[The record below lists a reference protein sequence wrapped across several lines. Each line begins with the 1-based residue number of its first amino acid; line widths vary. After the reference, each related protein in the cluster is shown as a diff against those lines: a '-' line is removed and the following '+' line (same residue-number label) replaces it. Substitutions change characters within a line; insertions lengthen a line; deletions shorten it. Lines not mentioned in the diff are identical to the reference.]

1 MCWTPLHLSA
11 HLILPPTLREQG
23 PFYGGGSQGTEQ
35 QGAWKGG
42 TAGTETSRAQ
52 AHGAPRSLH
61 LPTTATGSAV
71 PGGGVGGE
79 CAGAEGARR
88 ARLTFPARPAAPSA
102 PSPPPLLAAPSLR
115 RLAFHLR
122 IFHAGLAWRRAV
134 CGPHKG
140 RRVLHSSRWGPA
152 GEGAAAWRGAR
163 RPAGGD
169 LACSLQQGPPSR
181 VGTQPREFHIR
192 KYPFQKG
199 KQQQKNPA
207 GIYGALLK
215 GPRELQNQHVL

>member
-1 MCWTPLHLSA
+1 MGWSPLHLST
-11 HLILPPTLREQG
+11 HLILSSPTPSPAQHAQDRQG
-23 PFYGGGSQGTEQ
+23 PLYRRGSRGTEQ
-35 QGAWKGG
+35 QGAGTGG
-42 TAGTETSRAQ
+42 PAGQKAQ
-52 AHGAPRSLH
+52 SPSSLH
-61 LPTTATGSAV
+61 LQAATATGGAV
-71 PGGGVGGE
+71 PGGPGE

-88 ARLTFPARPAAPSA
+88 ARLTFPARPAAPTA

-163 RPAGGD
+163 RPAGGAAPRRLGRL
-169 LACSLQQGPPSR
+169 LAERAPFPGRSLENS
-181 VGTQPREFHIR
+181 TFINIH
-192 KYPFQKG
+192 
-199 KQQQKNPA
+199 
-207 GIYGALLK
+207 
-215 GPRELQNQHVL
+215 

>member
-1 MCWTPLHLSA
+1 MPIHRRRKS
-11 HLILPPTLREQG
+11 RRR
-23 PFYGGGSQGTEQ
+23 Q

-42 TAGTETSRAQ
+42 IAEAAASRAEP
-52 AHGAPRSLH
+52 HGTPRLLH
-61 LPTTATGSAV
+61 LPGHGHGQRG
-71 PGGGVGGE
+71 PGGPEE

-88 ARLTFPARPAAPSA
+88 ARLTFPLRPAAPSA

-152 GEGAAAWRGAR
+152 GEGAAAGGAPGRPGRAGAAPR
-163 RPAGGD
+163 RPRRL
-169 LACSLQQGPPSR
+169 LAERAPFPGRTDAASR
-181 VGTQPREFHIR
+181 MPHS
-192 KYPFQKG
+192 
-199 KQQQKNPA
+199 
-207 GIYGALLK
+207 
-215 GPRELQNQHVL
+215 